1 MIETFHD
8 LPVVQFEIGMDVAN
22 IDPTAVAWRIDGN
35 ATDSRSRWRGEP
47 TSKRFDQRW
56 EALIAQ
62 PWSSSITAL
71 VIGNWSA
78 SDGTM
83 APTGELIEAAD
94 RLTGLAAVFIGDI
107 GQEES
112 EISWIEQGHISA
124 VANAYPRLR
133 RLWARGGDPVF
144 VPGAYPA
151 LEELRFETGG
161 LPAGVVRAVGESELP
176 HLTHLELWLGADEYG
191 GDATVE
197 DLAGI
202 LAGLRMP
209 ALTSLGLCDS
219 EITDQ
224 VAAAV
229 AGAPV
234 VAQLSTLDL
243 SMGMLS
249 DVGAAALLA
258 GQPLTHLK
266 TLNLSHHFLSE
277 EMMKRLRDELEPA
290 GVVVDLRHAEGAD
303 TDPEDR
309 YIAVSE

>member
-22 IDPTAVAWRIDGN
+22 IDPSAVAWRIDAYTTN
-35 ATDSRSRWRGEP
+35 DRSCWNGRER
-47 TSKRFDQRW
+47 TSKRFEQRW
-56 EALIAQ
+56 GALIAQ
-62 PWSSSITAL
+62 PWVGSITAL
-71 VIGNWSA
+71 VIGDWSA
-78 SDGTM
+78 FDRTM

-94 RLTGLAAVFIGDI
+94 RLTGLTALFIGDI
-107 GQEES
+107 GQEETQ
-112 EISWIEQGHISA
+112 ISWIQQGDISA
-124 VANAYPRLR
+124 VASAYPRLR
-133 RLWARGGDPVF
+133 RLWARGGDPAF
-144 VPGAYPA
+144 VPGAYPG
-151 LEELRFETGG
+151 LGELRFESGG
-161 LPAGVVRAVGESELP
+161 LPAEVVRAVGESELP
-176 HLTHLELWLGADEYG
+176 HLNHLELWLGSGEYG
-191 GDATVE
+191 GNATVE

-202 LAGLRMP
+202 LAGTHMP
-209 ALTSLGLCDS
+209 QLTSLGLCDS

-229 AGAPV
+229 AGAPI

-266 TLNLSHHFLSE
+266 SLDLSHHYLSE
-277 EMMKRLRDELEPA
+277 EMMRRLRDELEPA
-290 GVVVDLRHAEGAD
+290 GVVVDLRPKGAD
-303 TDPEDR
+303 THPGFR